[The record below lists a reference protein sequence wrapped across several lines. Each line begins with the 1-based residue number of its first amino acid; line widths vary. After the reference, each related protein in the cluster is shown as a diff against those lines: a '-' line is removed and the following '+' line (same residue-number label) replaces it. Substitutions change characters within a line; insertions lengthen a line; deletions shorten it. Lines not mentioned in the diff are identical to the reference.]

1 MYKCKTF
8 FAWNKIVFSWSL
20 DTFRQYPCCKDIYIF
35 VFWRMWKSSKS
46 FKHFRI
52 YQYAILPRIPG
63 SDASVFMECFR
74 RSWLHCDN
82 QGSAYNLFLHKLK
95 WPGLFN
101 GERYKIFV
109 IECDARNETF
119 VFWQGYFKDRD
130 ACKENECFDRNT
142 TDTWLVL
149 FLNFLN
155 VVKFLGTISLFCTW
169 SFWFTNRNP
178 MCPEIVCFSKH
189 YVKN

>member
-1 MYKCKTF
+1 MQKLFCMKQNMLF
-8 FAWNKIVFSWSL
+8 LICGQLLLDNIRVVKIYV
-20 DTFRQYPCCKDIYIF
+20 F

-46 FKHFRI
+46 FKHYRI

-101 GERYKIFV
+101 GERYKIFD

-130 ACKENECFDRNT
+130 ACKKNECFDRNT

-149 FLNFLN
+149 FLNFLKYY
-155 VVKFLGTISLFCTW
+155 VVCW
-169 SFWFTNRNP
+169 
-178 MCPEIVCFSKH
+178 
-189 YVKN
+189 